1 MICRCTG
8 FADTERQARFGF
20 EQGLIMRKALATIKP
35 TWVLA
40 TVLALNGCGAQDQS
54 AEHSTSPPQVK
65 TLTVQPR
72 PFAMTSDLP
81 GRIEPVRIAEV
92 RARIAG
98 VVLTRHFEEGSD
110 VKAGQLLFSIDPAPL
125 KSALMR
131 VEGALAKTEADV
143 YRANAHVQRYKQLVE
158 INAVSPQ
165 VFDDAVSDLKSAKAN
180 RLAAQADVATA
191 RLNLGYCQ
199 VRAPISGRI
208 GRALVSEG
216 ALVGQDEATQMA
228 RIQQLDPI
236 YADFTQSVDQIVAL
250 QQAVASGRLT
260 LTGAGAA
267 QVSIQLGSPTQTRQG
282 KLMFSDISVDR
293 STGQVTLR
301 GEFPNPDSVL
311 LPGMYVRVVAPAG
324 IDPQALF
331 VPQQA
336 VQRGVD
342 GQARLMLVDSQG
354 VVRERV
360 VSTGAMLGSDW
371 QITQGLVAGE
381 QVVVERADKLSVGTR
396 VNIITSAEQQAHN

>member
-1 MICRCTG
+1 M
-8 FADTERQARFGF
+8 DRQARFV
-20 EQGLIMRKALATIKP
+20 EQGTTMRKALMTMKSA
-35 TWVLA
+35 W
-40 TVLALNGCGAQDQS
+40 ALMAVFGLSGCGGQDHPPERS
-54 AEHSTSPPQVK
+54 ASAPQVK

-98 VVLTRHFEEGSD
+98 IVLIRHFEEGSD
-110 VKAGQLLFSIDPAPL
+110 VEAGQLLFSIDPAPL
-125 KSALMR
+125 KAALMR
-131 VEGALAKTEADV
+131 VEGALAKAEADV
-143 YRANAHVQRYKQLVE
+143 YRANAHVQRYKQLVA

-180 RLAAQADVATA
+180 RMAAQADVATA

-236 YADFTQSVDQIVAL
+236 YADFTQSVDQVVAL

-260 LTGAGAA
+260 LTGTGAA
-267 QVSIQLGSPTQTRQG
+267 EVTVQVGSPAQTRQG

-324 IDPQALF
+324 VDPQALF

-336 VQRGVD
+336 VQRGAE
-342 GQARLMLVDSQG
+342 GQARLMLVDAQG

-360 VSTGAMLGSDW
+360 VRTGVMLGSDW
-371 QITQGLVAGE
+371 QITQGLAAGE
-381 QVVVERADKLSVGTR
+381 QVIVERADKLSAGTK
-396 VNIITSAEQQAHN
+396 VNIITLAEQQARN

>member
-1 MICRCTG
+1 MQKN
-8 FADTERQARFGF
+8 FASLKPASLLLLVL
-20 EQGLIMRKALATIKP
+20 GLSA
-35 TWVLA
+35 
-40 TVLALNGCGAQDQS
+40 CGAQEPRARPS
-54 AEHSTSPPQVK
+54 AALPQVK

-72 PFAMTSDLP
+72 AFAMTTDLP

-92 RARIAG
+92 RARVAG
-98 VVLTRHFEEGSD
+98 VVLTRHFQEGSD

-125 KSALMR
+125 KAALMR
-131 VEGALAKTEADV
+131 AEGALARVEADV
-143 YRANAHVQRYKQLVE
+143 YRANAQVQRFKQLVE
-158 INAVSPQ
+158 ISAVSPQ
-165 VFDDAVSDLKSAKAN
+165 AFDEAMSDLKSAQAN
-180 RLAAQADVATA
+180 RLAAQADLTSA
-191 RLNLGYCQ
+191 RLNLDYCQ

-236 YADFTQSVDQIVAL
+236 YADFTQSADQVVAL
-250 QQAVASGRLT
+250 QQALASGRLT
-260 LTGAGAA
+260 LDGSGAA
-267 QVSIQLGSPTQTRQG
+267 EVTVQVGNPAQTRRG

-301 GEFPNPDSVL
+301 GEFPNPDNVL

-324 IDPQALF
+324 VDPQALF

-342 GQARLMLVDSQG
+342 GQARLMLVDVGG

-360 VSTGAMLGSDW
+360 VSTGAMFGTDW
-371 QITQGLVAGE
+371 QITQGLAAGE
-381 QVVVERADKLSVGTR
+381 QVVIERADKLSAGTQ
-396 VNIITSAEQQAHN
+396 VHVVTLAEQQARN

>member
-1 MICRCTG
+1 M
-8 FADTERQARFGF
+8 
-20 EQGLIMRKALATIKP
+20 
-35 TWVLA
+35 
-40 TVLALNGCGAQDQS
+40 
-54 AEHSTSPPQVK
+54 
-65 TLTVQPR
+65 
-72 PFAMTSDLP
+72 
-81 GRIEPVRIAEV
+81 RIAEV

-125 KSALMR
+125 KAALMR

-165 VFDDAVSDLKSAKAN
+165 VFDDALSDLKSAKAN

-216 ALVGQDEATQMA
+216 APVGQDEATQMA

-236 YADFTQSVDQIVAL
+236 YADFTQSVDQIVAM

-260 LTGAGAA
+260 LTGTGAA
-267 QVSIQLGSPTQTRQG
+267 EVTVKVGSPAQTRQG
-282 KLMFSDISVDR
+282 KLMRR
-293 STGQVTLR
+293 SSSWSLEMSGVITL
-301 GEFPNPDSVL
+301 
-311 LPGMYVRVVAPAG
+311 
-324 IDPQALF
+324 
-331 VPQQA
+331 
-336 VQRGVD
+336 
-342 GQARLMLVDSQG
+342 
-354 VVRERV
+354 
-360 VSTGAMLGSDW
+360 
-371 QITQGLVAGE
+371 
-381 QVVVERADKLSVGTR
+381 
-396 VNIITSAEQQAHN
+396 H

>member
-1 MICRCTG
+1 MQKN
-8 FADTERQARFGF
+8 FASLKPASLLLLVL
-20 EQGLIMRKALATIKP
+20 GLSA
-35 TWVLA
+35 
-40 TVLALNGCGAQDQS
+40 CGAQEPRARPS
-54 AEHSTSPPQVK
+54 AALPQVK

-72 PFAMTSDLP
+72 AFAMSTDLP

-92 RARIAG
+92 RARVAG
-98 VVLTRHFEEGSD
+98 VVLTRHFQEGSD

-125 KSALMR
+125 KAALMR
-131 VEGALAKTEADV
+131 AEGALARVEADV
-143 YRANAHVQRYKQLVE
+143 YRANAQVQRFKQLVE
-158 INAVSPQ
+158 ISAVSPQ
-165 VFDDAVSDLKSAKAN
+165 AFDEAMSDLKSAQAN
-180 RLAAQADVATA
+180 RLAAQADLTSA
-191 RLNLGYCQ
+191 RLNLDYCQ

-236 YADFTQSVDQIVAL
+236 YADFTQSADQVVAL
-250 QQAVASGRLT
+250 QQALASGRLT
-260 LTGAGAA
+260 LDGSGAA
-267 QVSIQLGSPTQTRQG
+267 EVTVQVGNPAQTRRG

-301 GEFPNPDSVL
+301 GEFPNPDNVL

-324 IDPQALF
+324 VDPQALF

-336 VQRGVD
+336 VQRGAD
-342 GQARLMLVDSQG
+342 GQARLMLVDVAG

-360 VSTGAMLGSDW
+360 VSTGAMFGTDW
-371 QITQGLVAGE
+371 QITQGLAAGE
-381 QVVVERADKLSVGTR
+381 QVVIERADKLSAGTQ
-396 VNIITSAEQQAHN
+396 VHVVTLAEQQARN